1 MAVMKD
7 SKDRKFSLP
16 PKPADIVL
24 KSTLSPSTMT
34 HLLSPSYS
42 TDVESL
48 NTPTYASHST

>member
-16 PKPADIVL
+16 PKPADILL
-24 KSTLSPSTMT
+24 KSTSSTMT
-34 HLLSPSYS
+34 HLLSPTYS

-48 NTPTYASHST
+48 NTPTFASHSM